1 MASAAYSLEARD
13 LEFGAAPD
21 ASTAADARAVPP
33 WMEPTL
39 AAVLQLI
46 KLPPNW
52 DHRGARP
59 VSSGVAKQGIGL
71 LCRTVPFSA
80 PDPDVVPTVAG
91 GLQFE
96 WHQHNVDI
104 ELEVQPDL
112 RVHLYWRDRL
122 AAREQEAELWPHR
135 PVALEEALD
144 LLTQRHIALDVA
156 AR

>member
-1 MASAAYSLEARD
+1 
-13 LEFGAAPD
+13 
-21 ASTAADARAVPP
+21 
-33 WMEPTL
+33 MEPTL
-39 AAVLQLI
+39 AAVLHLI

-80 PDPDVVPTVAG
+80 PDPDVVPTATG

-104 ELEVQPDL
+104 ELEVRPDH

>member
-1 MASAAYSLEARD
+1 MAGAAYSLEARD
-13 LEFGAAPD
+13 LDFGAAPG
-21 ASTAADARAVPP
+21 ASTAAGSRAVPP

-39 AAVLQLI
+39 AAVLHLI

-80 PDPDVVPTVAG
+80 PDPDVVPTATG

-104 ELEVQPDL
+104 ELEVRPDH